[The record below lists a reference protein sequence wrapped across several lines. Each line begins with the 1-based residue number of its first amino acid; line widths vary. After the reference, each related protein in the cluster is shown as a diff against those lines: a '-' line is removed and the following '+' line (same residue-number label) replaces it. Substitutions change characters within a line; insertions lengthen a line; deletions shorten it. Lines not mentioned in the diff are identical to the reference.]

1 MIKDESHLCQS
12 PARERRGAGSSQ
24 LIIQPSAAL
33 PAPARTALL
42 RGRAGMGGAVCSEL
56 VELVTAGGS
65 GVVVAGLGQ
74 DEQVDW
80 PEGMWE
86 GCWWAQRGRGVQ
98 RPRGHVITPQAPLA
112 GAVLSA

>member
-65 GVVVAGLGQ
+65 GVVVAGVVL
-74 DEQVDW
+74 
-80 PEGMWE
+80 
-86 GCWWAQRGRGVQ
+86 
-98 RPRGHVITPQAPLA
+98 
-112 GAVLSA
+112 AVLELTNTLSGFILNLIMSETLRMHPRNVCF